1 MIRKKYHKIMLLFYQ
16 ASWFFKG
23 ELRKKKEPVYFNK
36 LEKLKICSSTIQNHG
51 IVTLWCG
58 TFPLFDGS
66 KLITFHM
73 H

>member
-23 ELRKKKEPVYFNK
+23 ELRKKKNQFTLTSSKN
-36 LEKLKICSSTIQNHG
+36 LEFVLLGYKTKI
-51 IVTLWCG
+51 WCG

>member
-23 ELRKKKEPVYFNK
+23 ELRKKNPVYFNK
-36 LEKLKICSSTIQNHG
+36 LEKLRICSSGIQNQD

>member
-1 MIRKKYHKIMLLFYQ
+1 MLLFYQ

-23 ELRKKKEPVYFNK
+23 ELRKKKNQFTLTN
-36 LEKLKICSSTIQNHG
+36 LEKLRICSSRIQNHD